1 MSINLDKPR
10 ANKPTQWVQLS
21 VVLLVLGIIAYFV
34 ISFLMQFIWWILA
47 ILAIPVVIINYKTVL
62 AAINYIKNFYSKNI
76 YLGIGATLGAFLLT
90 TPFVVFLFLKTIW
103 DFRNS
108 DFIGRKQK
116 ETLPAGNTTVD
127 GDFTELK

>member
-34 ISFLMQFIWWILA
+34 ISFLMKFIWWILA

-62 AAINYIKNFYSKNI
+62 AAINYVKGLYSKNI
-76 YLGIGATLGAFLLT
+76 YLGLGATLGAFLLT
-90 TPFVVFLFLKTIW
+90 TPFVGFLFLKTIW

-108 DFIGRKQK
+108 DFIGKRGK
-116 ETLPAGNTTVD
+116 ETLPAGNNTVD